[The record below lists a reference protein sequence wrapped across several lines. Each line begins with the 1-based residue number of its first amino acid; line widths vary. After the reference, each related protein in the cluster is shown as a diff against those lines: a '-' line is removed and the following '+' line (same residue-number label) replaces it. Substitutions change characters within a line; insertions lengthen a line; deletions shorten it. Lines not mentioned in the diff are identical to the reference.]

1 MTRRSHSF
9 SLPLPVLDDLR
20 RLAEERDESMS
31 FVLREALREYLR
43 QHLPGQAH
51 QSAGEEQKRS

>member
-9 SLPLPVLDDLR
+9 SLPLHVLDDLR

-31 FVLREALREYLR
+31 FFLREALREYLR
-43 QHLPGQAH
+43 QHLPGHAQR
-51 QSAGEEQKRS
+51 SGGEEQKRT